1 MLLDTNDVVHNSPA
15 SVNDNRIKYLYLV
28 SLLSAMGLGR
38 RPRPVQPG
46 VTSVESTCPHD
57 LSFLA
62 LSNVVVVPHEGP
74 GGSPATACPI
84 PLPNLFTHKP
94 VKTQGISKALEAL
107 DQLITKRAAAADV
120 DSLAFAIV
128 TSSGPIFEKGYGRL
142 KANDNTTTQAPGSDS
157 IYRLGSIPKMFT
169 AFETLLLREKGILNL
184 DDPIEKYLPDFQPPS
199 ASFGWAQQMK
209 ARGEGKPSRSSRVT
223 IRQLAS
229 HEEGVGRESPMTGLS
244 KWPATDPFPAA
255 LPPANL
261 TLEEPVTFIRNNPLI
276 TVPNTTPIY
285 SNVGY
290 GILGAVNI
298 AANIKANGDGEPKTH
313 KELIQGDIFEP
324 FGMDS
329 SFFCA
334 PTDNATLARVAVA
347 SGPLS
352 LFADFVLGDI
362 QDPAGGQY
370 GSVADLA
377 KLAQAFLSPTSPE
390 GHEFLHDIM
399 GEWLKPSYIF
409 PSGIQ
414 ASGMPWEIAYIPAA
428 DAPLDRS
435 PGLAPVYTK
444 TGDLGPYH
452 NIFPL
457 NPEYGYAVIALTT
470 GSANPEDFV
479 QQALRTLQPAFH
491 NALEEQVHSAY
502 VGKWEVAGS
511 QDVAEVKIIDKQL
524 FLASLNVGGVDILKL
539 LNERRARIKSSN
551 APARAVPLWS
561 TGRLDEFK
569 MAFGRESVDASA
581 LEACLLYWATVDFGV
596 YANGAPL
603 DLVYWEDGELVY
615 PSAGVRLKRAAVHPG
630 ARFTRL

>member
-1 MLLDTNDVVHNSPA
+1 MLLDTNDVAHNSPA
-15 SVNDNRIKYLYLV
+15 SDNRIKYLYLV
-28 SLLSAMGLGR
+28 SLLIAMGLGR
-38 RPRPVQPG
+38 RPRPVQPC

-84 PLPNLFTHKP
+84 PLPNLFTHKL

-128 TSSGPIFEKGYGRL
+128 TSNGPIFEKGYGRL
-142 KANDNTTTQAPGSDS
+142 KVNDNTTTQ
-157 IYRLGSIPKMFT
+157 
-169 AFETLLLREKGILNL
+169 TLLLREKGVLNL

-209 ARGEGKPSRSSRVT
+209 ARGEGKPSRSSRLT
-223 IRQLAS
+223 IC
-229 HEEGVGRESPMTGLS
+229 VGRESPVTGLS
-244 KWPATDPFPAA
+244 KWPATDPFPVA

-261 TLEEPVTFIRNNPLI
+261 TLEEPISFIRNNPLI

-313 KELIQGDIFEP
+313 KELIQRDIFEP

-329 SFFCA
+329 SFFRA
-334 PTDNATLARVAVA
+334 PTDDATLARVAVA
-347 SGPLS
+347 SGPLA
-352 LFADFVLGDI
+352 LFAGSILGDI

-377 KLAQAFLSPTSPE
+377 KLAQAFLSPTGPE
-390 GHEFLHDIM
+390 GHEFLPDIM
-399 GEWLKPSYIF
+399 REWLKPSYIF

-452 NIFPL
+452 NIFAL

-479 QQALRTLQPAFH
+479 QQALRTLQPEFH

-615 PSAGVRLKRAAVHPG
+615 PSAGVRLKRAAVQPG